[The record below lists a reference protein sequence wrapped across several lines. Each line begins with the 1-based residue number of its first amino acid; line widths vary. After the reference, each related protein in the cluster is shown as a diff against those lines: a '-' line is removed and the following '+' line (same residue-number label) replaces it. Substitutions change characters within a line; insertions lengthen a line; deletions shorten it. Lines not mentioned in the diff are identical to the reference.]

1 MAKAMNRRAVLKG
14 GFATAGLLAM
24 GLGEWA
30 LPALAQNET
39 VVPFTDIPEDMVF
52 PSGPDAEVRVLDIR
66 TIDAPFT
73 ATDQFFA
80 IQHYGQPEIDPATY
94 RLKITGLVDTEME
107 LSLDDLRARPSVE
120 LPAGYECSGNSGRRI
135 HGLASNGLWRGI
147 ALGDLLS
154 DAGVRPNGKEV
165 VFFGNDRG
173 EEQVNF
179 RGTDFAV
186 EQQFGRSITIDN
198 AMGPGP
204 MLAYALNGEPLTRHQ
219 GAPLRVIMPGWYGVA
234 NVKWLENIHIQQ
246 ERYLGK
252 FQARW
257 YRSLRG
263 EMIDGEMKWKETE
276 VSRMQLKSVIARVS
290 RSGNRHEVFGFV
302 LNDGTPLRSVEV
314 QIDGGAWRP
323 ATPESSNT
331 EYSWKLFNYTW
342 EGATAGEHT
351 LVSRATDANGIVQP
365 METDLENKMTFLEHN
380 AQFPRTVMIS

>member
-39 VVPFTDIPEDMVF
+39 IVPFTDIPEDMVF
-52 PSGPDAEVRVLDIR
+52 PSGTDAAVRVLDIR
-66 TIDAPFT
+66 TIDGPYTPA
-73 ATDQFFA
+73 DQFFS
-80 IQHYGQPEIDPATY
+80 IQHYGQPEIDPAAY

-107 LSLDDLRARPSVE
+107 LSLDDLRARASVE
-120 LPAGYECSGNSGRRI
+120 LVAGYECSGNSGRRI
-135 HGLASNGLWRGI
+135 HGLASNGLWRGVS
-147 ALGDLLS
+147 LRNLLS

-165 VFFGNDRG
+165 VFFGIDRG

-204 MLAYALNGEPLTRHQ
+204 LLAYALNGETLTRHQ
-219 GAPLRVIMPGWYGVA
+219 GSPLRVIIPGWYGVA
-234 NVKWLENIHIQQ
+234 NVKWLGNIHVQ
-246 ERYLGK
+246 EGRYLGK

-257 YRSLRG
+257 YRTLRG
-263 EMIDGEMKWKETE
+263 EMIDGEMEWRETE
-276 VSRMQLKSVIARVS
+276 VSRMQLKSVIARVT

-323 ATPESSNT
+323 ATLESSNT
-331 EYSWKLFNYTW
+331 QYSWKLFNYSW
-342 EGATAGEHT
+342 DGATAGEHT

-365 METDLENKMTFLEHN
+365 METDLENKRTFLEHN

>member
-39 VVPFTDIPEDMVF
+39 IVPFTDIPEDVVF
-52 PSGPDAEVRVLDIR
+52 PSGTDAAVRVLDIR
-66 TIDAPFT
+66 TIDGPYTPA
-73 ATDQFFA
+73 DQFFS
-80 IQHYGQPEIDPATY
+80 IQHYGQPEIDPAAY

-107 LSLDDLRARPSVE
+107 LSLDDLRARASVE
-120 LPAGYECSGNSGRRI
+120 LVAGYECSGNSGRRI
-135 HGLASNGLWRGI
+135 HGLASNGLWRGVS
-147 ALGDLLS
+147 LRNLLS

-165 VFFGNDRG
+165 VFFGIDRG

-204 MLAYALNGEPLTRHQ
+204 LLAYALNGETLTRHQ
-219 GAPLRVIMPGWYGVA
+219 GSPLRVIIPGWYGVA
-234 NVKWLENIHIQQ
+234 NVKWLGNIHVQ
-246 ERYLGK
+246 EGRYLGK

-257 YRSLRG
+257 YRTLRG
-263 EMIDGEMKWKETE
+263 EMIDGEMEWRETE
-276 VSRMQLKSVIARVS
+276 VSRMQLKSVIARVT

-323 ATPESSNT
+323 ATLESSNT
-331 EYSWKLFNYTW
+331 QYSWKLFNYSW
-342 EGATAGEHT
+342 DGATAGEHT

-365 METDLENKMTFLEHN
+365 METDLENKRTFLEHN

>member
-1 MAKAMNRRAVLKG
+1 MAKSLNRRAVLKG

-80 IQHYGQPEIDPATY
+80 IQHYGQPVIDPATY
-94 RLKITGLVDTEME
+94 RLKITGRVNTEME
-107 LSLDDLRARPSVE
+107 LSLADLRARPSVE

-135 HGLASNGLWRGI
+135 HGLASNGLWRGTP
-147 ALGDLLS
+147 LRDLLS
-154 DAGVRPNGKEV
+154 EAGVRPNGKEV

-219 GAPLRVIMPGWYGVA
+219 GFPLRVIMPGWYGVA
-234 NVKWLENIHIQQ
+234 NVKWLENIHIQE

-257 YRSLRG
+257 YRTLKG

-276 VSRMQLKSVIARVS
+276 VSRMQLKSVIARVT

-314 QIDGGAWRP
+314 QIDGGAWRR
-323 ATPESSNT
+323 AALESSNT
-331 EYSWKLFNYTW
+331 QYSWKLFNYSW

-351 LVSRATDANGIVQP
+351 LVSRATDADGNVQP
-365 METDLENKMTFLEHN
+365 TETDLENKRTFLEHN

>member
-52 PSGPDAEVRVLDIR
+52 PSGPDAAVRVLDIR
-66 TIDAPFT
+66 TIDGLFT
-73 ATDQFFA
+73 PNDQFFA

-94 RLKITGLVDTEME
+94 RLKITGLVDREME
-107 LSLDDLRARPSVE
+107 LSLDDLRARTSVE
-120 LPAGYECSGNSGRRI
+120 LVAGYECSGNSGRRI
-135 HGLASNGLWRGI
+135 HGLASNGLWRGVS
-147 ALGDLLS
+147 LRDLLS

-165 VFFGNDRG
+165 VFFGIDRG

-204 MLAYALNGEPLTRHQ
+204 MLAYALNGDPLARHQ
-219 GAPLRVIMPGWYGVA
+219 GFPLRVVMPGWYGVA
-234 NVKWLENIHIQQ
+234 NVKWLGNIHIQ
-246 ERYLGK
+246 EGRYLGK

-263 EMIDGEMKWKETE
+263 EMIDGDMEWRETE
-276 VSRMQLKSVIARVS
+276 VSRMQLKSVIARVT
-290 RSGNRHEVFGFV
+290 RVGNRHEALGFV
-302 LNDGTPLRSVEV
+302 LNDGTGLRSVEV
-314 QIDGGAWRP
+314 QIDGGVWGR
-323 ATPESSNT
+323 ATLESSNT
-331 EYSWKLFNYTW
+331 QYSWKLFTYSW
-342 EGATAGEHT
+342 EGARAGEHT
-351 LVSRATDANGIVQP
+351 LVSRVTDANGIVQP
-365 METDLENKMTFLEHN
+365 TEADLENKSTFLEHN